1 MGKNVDML
9 PLEAVAVPEN
19 GPVWLQTRD
28 SDVVLKVCYSGVQ
41 VPFLRFLL
49 TARVGAITC
58 RPEYYGKTWRCFD
71 CLGSYL
77 PAGAVSDWEE
87 AN

>member
-9 PLEAVAVPEN
+9 PLGAVAVPDN
-19 GPVWLQTRD
+19 GPMWLQTRD
-28 SDVVLKVCYSGVQ
+28 SDVALKVDYYAEHL
-41 VPFLRFLL
+41 PFLEFTTTEGFGL
-49 TARVGAITC
+49 ITC